1 MKLKPTLTVLFAV
14 SLITANV
21 TAAKVAFVPLP
32 LLGAVAVPA
41 GFVAFGVAFLAS
53 DLMVEYYGEGYAAAV
68 LWATVAALL
77 VAYSLIWTAIALPSA
92 PFYDPAAF
100 DAVLGQSSAVVI
112 ASVVTI
118 ALSQRLDVWLFA
130 RLKRA
135 TDGRHRWVRN
145 CVSTGTSQILDTVVF
160 ISLAFAVF
168 PWLQGGD
175 PMTGWALASI
185 IVGQYVAK
193 LVVALADTPLFYL
206 VTEVID
212 TE

>member
-1 MKLKPTLTVLFAV
+1 MKLKPTLTVLFGIAIV
-14 SLITANV
+14 IANV

-32 LLGAVAVPA
+32 ILGSVAVPA
-41 GFVAFGVAFLAS
+41 GFIAFGVAFLAS

-68 LWATVAALL
+68 LWSTVAALL
-77 VAYSLIWTAIALPSA
+77 VAYGLIWTAIVLPSA

-118 ALSQRLDVWLFA
+118 AVSQRLDVWLFE
-130 RLKRA
+130 RLRRL

-145 CVSTGTSQILDTVVF
+145 LLSTGTSQILDTVVF

-168 PWLQGGD
+168 PYLQGGD
-175 PMTGWALASI
+175 PMTGTALAMT

-193 LVVALADTPLFYL
+193 LAVAAADTPLFYL
-206 VTEVID
+206 VTEAVSK
-212 TE
+212 E